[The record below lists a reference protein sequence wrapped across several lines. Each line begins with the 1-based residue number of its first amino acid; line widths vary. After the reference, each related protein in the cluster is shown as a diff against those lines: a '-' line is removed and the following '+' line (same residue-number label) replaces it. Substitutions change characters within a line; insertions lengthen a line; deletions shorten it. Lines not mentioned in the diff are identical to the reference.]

1 MFNRIKA
8 LLREVVNKVFN
19 RSAIESKIDVDIAV
33 TDQMARAIDLWH
45 EMYENRAPWL
55 SDKVTSL
62 NLPTAI
68 AGEFARLVT
77 LELESEI
84 TGNDY
89 LNEQYQTFLKEIRKN
104 VEYAC
109 AKGGIV
115 FKPYVNGENI
125 EIDYVQAEDFY
136 PTAFNSRGEVTGA
149 VFLEYK
155 NIGDT
160 RYTRLEYHSFTKHG
174 YFITNSAFKTK
185 DLGYSR
191 NESLGKP
198 IELSEVDDWAELEE
212 IAEVKNVDR
221 PLFAYFKMPMAN
233 NIDKSSPL
241 GISVF
246 HKAIE
251 QIKEA
256 DEQWSRMLW
265 EYEGSEL
272 AINASVDCFKLNEAG
287 EPILPQGRERLYRAM
302 EYGVGEFNKAFE
314 AFSPA
319 IRDTSLFN
327 GLNEILRKI
336 EFNCGLAYG
345 TLSNAQDTDKT
356 ATEIINSKQRSY
368 ATVKDIQNVL
378 QDSLENLIYIMDVY
392 AKMYRL
398 SNSKYEVSFNWD
410 DSLVV
415 DKNSD
420 LLSMQADVAAGIL
433 RPELYIMKK
442 YGVDEKTALEMMPK
456 QVETKPNPY
465 DEE

>member
-8 LLREVVNKVFN
+8 LLKEVVNRVLN
-19 RSAIESKIDVDIAV
+19 RSAIKSKIDVDIAV
-33 TDQMARAIDLWH
+33 TNKMAKAIDLWC

-55 SDKVTSL
+55 NDKVTSL
-62 NLPTAI
+62 NLPNAI

-89 LNEQYQTFLKEIRKN
+89 LNEQYQTFLKGIRKN

-160 RYTRLEYHSFTKHG
+160 RYTRLEYHSFTKQG
-174 YFITNSAFKTK
+174 YFISNSAFKTK
-185 DLGYSR
+185 DLGYR
-191 NESLGKP
+191 NESLGKQ
-198 IELSEVDDWAELEE
+198 IELSEVDDWADLEE

-233 NIDKSSPL
+233 SVDKTSPL
-241 GISVF
+241 GVSVF
-246 HKAIE
+246 HKAID

-256 DEQWSRMLW
+256 DQQWSRMLW

-272 AINASVDCFKLNEAG
+272 AINASVDCFKLNENG
-287 EPILPQGRERLYRAM
+287 EAILPEGRERLYRSM

-314 AFSPA
+314 VFSPA

-345 TLSNAQDTDKT
+345 TLSNAQETEKT

-368 ATVKDIQNVL
+368 STVKDIQNA
-378 QDSLENLIYIMDVY
+378 LEDTLNDLIYIMDVY

-415 DKNSD
+415 DKNTD
-420 LLSMQADVAAGIL
+420 LLSMQADVAAGLL
-433 RPELYIMKK
+433 RPEIYLAKK
-442 YGVDEKTALEMMPK
+442 YGVTEEEALKMMPK
-456 QVETKPNPY
+456 QVETQPNPY